1 MLSPIQP
8 DVLERDLRA
17 RSRRA
22 LDDQFLR
29 GAVRFT
35 VERLR
40 TAKGRSTEALGN
52 WEVWRERGR
61 EIRAHTLENL
71 DFYLEQFTTR
81 ALEAGT
87 RVHFAKDAA
96 EARAALLGIVREKSA
111 RRIVKSKSM
120 LSEEIGVNEALA
132 RAGAEVVETDLGEW
146 IVQLAQETP
155 SHLILPAIHKQRR
168 QIQELFEARAGK
180 SLSPDTA
187 TLAGF
192 AREQLRAEF
201 AQADLG
207 ITGCNFAVAETGSV
221 VLFTNEGNGRMVTT
235 LPRAHVVVMGME
247 RIVPTLD
254 DLEVMANLLPRSATG
269 QKITA
274 YMNVVTGPRRAHEA
288 DGASELHVIV
298 VDNGR
303 SGILRDSQF
312 RDVLSC
318 IRCGACLNVCPVY
331 RQVGGHAYGSVYS
344 GPIGAVLGPL
354 LDPAGPSAELANA
367 STLCGACFEAC
378 PVKIPLHDHL
388 VQLRRRNVEA
398 GRVSLPERASFAAF
412 AWVFSS
418 ASWFRSLG
426 RFARGLQRLLGQHT
440 VERLASLLPALAGW
454 TSRRAL
460 PRPAKKAFRDSFEE
474 RSS

>member
-1 MLSPIQP
+1 MQP
-8 DVLERDLRA
+8 DVRVQDLRA
-17 RSRRA
+17 RSKAA
-22 LDDQFLR
+22 LEDEFLR

-40 TAKGRSTEALGN
+40 NAKALSTAALGD
-52 WEVWRERGR
+52 WEAWRERGR
-61 EIRAHTLENL
+61 EIRAHTLEHL
-71 DFYLEQFTTR
+71 DFYLEQFADR
-81 ALEAGT
+81 ATVAGA
-87 RVHFAKDAA
+87 RVHFAKDAG
-96 EARAALLGIVREKSA
+96 EARAALLGIVRQKSA

-120 LSEEIGVNEALA
+120 LSEEIGVNEALE

-146 IVQLAQETP
+146 IVQLAHETP
-155 SHLILPAIHKQRR
+155 SHLILPAIHKPRA

-180 SLSPDTA
+180 PLAPDTA

-192 AREQLRAEF
+192 ARERLREAFER
-201 AQADLG
+201 ADLG

-235 LPRAHVVVMGME
+235 LPKTHVVIMGME

-254 DLEVMANLLPRSATG
+254 DLEVMARLLPRSATG

-274 YMNVVTGPRRAHEA
+274 YMNVISGTRAAGEL
-288 DGASELHVIV
+288 DGASEVHVIV

-303 SGILRDSQF
+303 SGILRDPEF

-331 RQVGGHAYGSVYS
+331 RHVGGHAYGSVYS

-354 LDPAGPSAELANA
+354 LDPTGPNAELANA

-378 PVKIPLHDHL
+378 PVKIPLHDRL
-388 VQLRRRNVEA
+388 VQLRRRNVETGLVGA
-398 GRVSLPERASFAAF
+398 AERVSFKAYAKI
-412 AWVFSS
+412 FSS
-418 ASWFRSLG
+418 ARWFGMLG
-426 RFARGLQRLLGQHT
+426 RAARAVLRRLGRGRA
-440 VERLASLLPALAGW
+440 ERWAELLPALAGW
-454 TSRRAL
+454 TRHRAL
-460 PRPAKKAFRDSFEE
+460 PKPPARAFRDSFEE